1 MAVTM
6 KVTTKSNKP
15 KKAASKESS
24 VKVKKSV
31 PVMSSASRPKYSQM
45 ILHAVIDTK
54 GQGKK
59 NVSRQDIVKYVVATY
74 NLDPAA
80 ASRHI
85 NLNLKK
91 MVESGQLKPAAA
103 AGRKG
108 AGSFRLGQAVKE
120 KKTTGKPR
128 KATAAKKTTAAKT
141 KGNKA
146 SKATKGTET
155 SKGTKPKSVAAGKSK
170 KVSSAKPKK
179 APKAVKSKK

>member
-1 MAVTM
+1 
-6 KVTTKSNKP
+6 
-15 KKAASKESS
+15 
-24 VKVKKSV
+24 
-31 PVMSSASRPKYSQM
+31 M

-80 ASRHI
+80 ANRHI

-91 MVESGQLKPAAA
+91 MVDAGQLKPAAA

-128 KATAAKKTTAAKT
+128 KAAATKKTTAAKT

-146 SKATKGTET
+146 SKATREG
-155 SKGTKPKSVAAGKSK
+155 PKLLRGPSRRVLLQRRRPPASHARL
-170 KVSSAKPKK
+170 P
-179 APKAVKSKK
+179 PP

>member
-1 MAVTM
+1 MAATM

-15 KKAASKESS
+15 KKVASKESS
-24 VKVKKSV
+24 AKVKKSV

-59 NVSRQDIVKYVVATY
+59 NVSRQDIVKYVVASY
-74 NLDPAA
+74 NLDPAVA
-80 ASRHI
+80 KRHI

-128 KATAAKKTTAAKT
+128 KAAATKT

-146 SKATKGTET
+146 SKATKGTKT

>member
-24 VKVKKSV
+24 AKVKKSV
-31 PVMSSASRPKYSQM
+31 PVMSSTSRPKYSQM

-80 ASRHI
+80 ANRHI

-146 SKATKGTET
+146 SKATKGT
-155 SKGTKPKSVAAGKSK
+155 KPKSVAAGKSK